1 MSQRFFLSISLLLAA
16 LATLSCAAN
25 GFIDTHGAGAAVQ
38 SATPADADAVV
49 QAHDVEE
56 EEQTSEEYVSPP
68 FALSEGQPGWD
79 GGAARPPRAQ
89 TTPLTQEQ
97 VQHLLA
103 RLPPVQ
109 AQEGDVEQVRLP
121 EQGPPPPRPGVEVEL
136 PFPPPQSERLPDDGA
151 DTPLAVLRYSPEGDV
166 PLAPQLSVT
175 FNQAMVPLS
184 SHRELAGEE
193 APVRLSPAVPGRW
206 RWVGT
211 KTLLFAPEVEGL
223 ARMPMATEYAVEIP
237 AGTETA
243 SGRKLAQAVSW
254 TFRTPSP
261 TLQEAHPTEGKF
273 DVEPVLFASF
283 DQRIDPAAVV
293 ELAQVTAG
301 GSSHA
306 VRLASEDEIAADERV
321 QRLAAEAN
329 PDHWLAFVPVGP
341 LPRDTTVTVTFPA
354 GTPSFEGPL
363 VSAQPQSFSF
373 QTPGPFALREY
384 SCGYEQDGP
393 CDPMSGFEFTFT
405 NPLDTDQFDLSLVS
419 IEPDMSIL
427 MGRVFGDSFSFAGTV
442 VAGTTYTVT
451 VGAGLTD
458 RFGQTLQEDVQVQFR
473 VARPGPLLESNAGA
487 TTVLDPYGQPFFSI
501 ATVNLDAVKVRAF
514 RVVPEQ
520 FDDYMRWRTDYVRK
534 ETSSDPP
541 GELAA
546 DFILEIGG
554 AADELI
560 ETRIDLAEIL
570 PAGTGHI
577 ILHVEPVSSSND
589 LEEVSPV
596 ISWVQATGI
605 GLDAFVDAE
614 GILVWANRLE
624 DGAPLS
630 GVKLSLWP
638 GNDVVATGDD
648 GIAWLPL
655 TQGAKM
661 LIGRT
666 ENDAALLPAGG
677 FHRHGSHS
685 AWDQGRPWEERNEFR
700 YYVFDDRGIYRPGEV
715 VSIKGWMRQVEAGPD
730 GDVALIPG
738 SEGLRIRYSVE
749 DRGGVAV
756 AAGSAP
762 LNPLGGFHFQFD
774 LPEEMNLGRTTVELG
789 WGGEFRYWH
798 TIEVQEFRRPEFEV
812 SARVSEG
819 PHIAGG
825 HALATVSASYFA
837 GGPLAAAEVDWSV
850 EALEGRYSPPNWS
863 GFAFGKWSPWWRTDG
878 FEYDF
883 YDVFGYYV
891 PSDLPP
897 LFLPEGS
904 FFGEAADDGFGS
916 STYTS
921 RTDMSGVHT
930 LRIDFLGGGTM
941 ADGSG
946 TSTAGGARPFPVSI
960 GATAIVRDVNRQ
972 AWGSRA
978 DLLLHPA
985 DLYVG
990 LRSARNFVEGGEPL
1004 TIEAVVTD
1012 LDGNAIKGHPVLLR
1026 AARLEWGYRDG
1037 EWRETEQDAQECSVE
1052 TTAASSPHDT
1062 EHGFAACS
1070 FAARLGGEYRITAI
1084 VEDGAGRR
1092 SQTELTRWVSGG
1104 RRPPSRAV
1112 EMEQLEL
1119 IPDGENYAPGNVAR
1133 ILVQAPFFPA
1143 EGLVTVRREG
1153 LVSTERFTMD
1163 GPAHIL
1169 QVPIEEKHVP
1179 NIDVQVNL
1187 VGSTARVDGGG
1198 NELSSAPPRPAYA
1211 RGRLHLSVPPL
1222 SRTLRVDAVP
1232 RAQRLEPGAE
1242 TTIDVV
1248 VRNAEGEPVAGAE
1261 LAVVVV
1267 DEAVLAL
1274 TGYGL
1279 IDPLTVFY
1287 RERLD
1292 YVRNYHSRAG
1302 LLLAPPLD
1310 MMAMMTEMVKHGIPP
1325 GLAPAAAPA
1334 EEEVL
1339 MGPSL
1344 AEAAEAAGG
1353 DVESILVRRDYNPL
1367 ALFAPEVRTNADGRA
1382 SVPVT
1387 LPDNLTRYRVM
1398 VVAVAGGSYFGSG
1411 ESSLT
1416 ARLPLMVRPSA
1427 PRFLN
1432 FGDSFELPVV
1442 LQNQTGA
1449 AMETHIVV
1457 RATNADLM
1465 AESGGS
1471 GAAGY
1476 AVTVPANDRVE
1487 VRFPTTTASA
1497 GTARFQFGAID
1508 VNQPSIADAAEVDL
1522 PVYTPATSEAFA
1534 VYGEIDESGA
1544 VLQTLRPP
1552 AEAAPNYGGLEVT
1565 VSSTALQALTDAFIY
1580 LVRYPYGCSEQIA
1593 SRMLGVAAL
1602 RDVLAAFD
1610 AEGLPPPAEIEATVQ
1625 RDLQTLAGLQDDSGG
1640 FPIWRRGG
1648 PVWPYH
1654 SIHIAHALARAQLK
1668 GYDVPKKMLSRAR
1681 DYLRNIEEQF
1691 PSWYGPGARRGLSS
1705 YALYVRKLLND
1716 NDPAKARALVSSAGV
1731 ENLPLESVGWLLFVL
1746 TDDPASQETVEEMRR
1761 FLDNRV
1767 TETAGAATV
1776 ASGYSDGDYLLLHSS
1791 RRADAVLLEAL
1802 VVDQP
1807 DSDLITK
1814 LVRGLLGQRKAGRWG
1829 NTQENV
1835 WVLLAL
1841 DRYFNAFE
1849 SQTPDFVA
1857 RIWLGGQYAG
1867 GHTFAG
1873 HSAENVELDLPMAFV
1888 RQSAKEA
1895 GGDVPLIVQKDG
1907 EGRLYYRLGMRYAP
1921 ADLRLDAADH
1931 GFSVE
1936 RIYEAVDDAE
1946 DVRRDGDGVWH
1957 IRAGARVR
1965 VRLTMAA
1972 PARRVHVALV
1982 DPLPAGLEIL
1992 NPELAV
1998 SGDLP
2003 QDPNSSR
2010 SGRWWWWSWYQHQ
2023 NLRDERAEAFTSYLW
2038 AGVHEYSYMARATTP
2053 GVFVAPPA
2061 KAEEMYAPETFGRS
2075 GTDWVVV
2082 EVDGE

>member
-1 MSQRFFLSISLLLAA
+1 MFHRFFLSISLLLAT
-16 LATLSCAAN
+16 LATLSCTAN
-25 GFIDTHGAGAAVQ
+25 SFVDRHEAGAAVQ
-38 SATPADADAVV
+38 PATPEEAVAV
-49 QAHDVEE
+49 EQAYDVEE

-97 VQHLLA
+97 VRHLLE

-166 PLAPQLSVT
+166 SLAPQLSVT
-175 FNQAMVPLS
+175 FNQPVVPLS
-184 SHRELAGEE
+184 SQRELAREE

-211 KTLLFAPEVEGL
+211 KTLLFEPEVEGL
-223 ARMPMATEYAVEIP
+223 SRMPMATEYAVEIP

-243 SGRKLAQAVSW
+243 GGRKLAQSVSW
-254 TFRTPSP
+254 TFRTPAP
-261 TLQEAHPTEGKF
+261 TLQEAHPTDGKF

-306 VRLASEDEIAADERV
+306 VRLASEDEVAADERI
-321 QRLAAEAN
+321 QRLAVEASQ
-329 PDHWLAFVPVGP
+329 DHWLAFVPVGP
-341 LPRDTTVTVTFPA
+341 LPRETTVTVTFPA
-354 GTPSFEGPL
+354 GTPSLEGPL

-384 SCGYEQDGP
+384 SCGSGQNGP
-393 CDPMSGFEFTFT
+393 CEPMSGFRFAFT
-405 NPLDTDQFDLSLVS
+405 NPLDADQFDLSLIS
-419 IEPDMSIL
+419 SEPEMSIL
-427 MGRVFGDSFSFAGTV
+427 MGHVSSDSFFFAGTV
-442 VAGTTYTVT
+442 AGGTTYTVT
-451 VGAGLTD
+451 IGAGLTD

-473 VARPGPLLESNAGA
+473 IARPGPLLESNAGA
-487 TTVLDPYGQPFFSI
+487 TAVLDPYGQPFFSI

-514 RVVPEQ
+514 HVVPEQ
-520 FDDYMRWRTDYVRK
+520 FDDYMRWRSRYLSK

-546 DFILEIGG
+546 DRILEIGG

-560 ETRIDLAEIL
+560 ETRIELSEIL

-577 ILHVEPVSSSND
+577 ILHVEPVSSSKD

-605 GLDAFVDAE
+605 GLDAFVDVE

-630 GVKLSLWP
+630 GVELSLLP
-638 GNDVVATGDD
+638 GNDAGVTGDD

-655 TQGAKM
+655 TQNAKT
-661 LIGRT
+661 LIART
-666 ENDAALLPAGG
+666 ENDAALLPAG
-677 FHRHGSHS
+677 RLSMSGSS
-685 AWDQGRPWEERNEFR
+685 MFLVYADDRAWGRVRPWEERNEFR

-715 VSIKGWMRQVEAGPD
+715 VSIKGWMRQIKAGPD

-738 SEGLRIRYSVE
+738 SEGLRIRYSVQGN
-749 DRGGVAV
+749 GGVTL

-762 LNPLGGFHFQFD
+762 LNPLGGFDFQFD
-774 LPEEMNLGRTTVELG
+774 LPEEMNLGRARIELG

-812 SARVSEG
+812 SARISEG

-850 EALEGRYSPPNWS
+850 EAREGRYSPPNWP

-878 FEYDF
+878 FGYDF
-883 YDVFGYYV
+883 YDEFGHYISLDHV
-891 PSDLPP
+891 PGILP
-897 LFLPEGS
+897 LEDS
-904 FFGEAADDGFGS
+904 FFGEEGANGFGG
-916 STYTS
+916 STFIS
-921 RTDMSGVHT
+921 RTDMSGAHT
-930 LRIDFLGGGTM
+930 LRIDFLGG
-941 ADGSG
+941 DSG
-946 TSTAGGARPFPVSI
+946 VRPFPVSI
-960 GATAIVRDVNRQ
+960 GATVTVMDLNRQ

-1012 LDGNAIKGHPVLLR
+1012 LDGNAIKGHPVVLR

-1037 EWRETEQDAQECSVE
+1037 EWRETEQDAQECSVK

-1092 SQTELTRWVSGG
+1092 NQTELTRWVSGG

-1119 IPDGENYAPGNVAR
+1119 IPDGENYAPGDVAR

-1163 GPAHIL
+1163 GPTHTVQL
-1169 QVPIEEKHVP
+1169 PIEEKHIP

-1187 VGSTARVDGGG
+1187 VGSTVRVDDEG
-1198 NELSSAPPRPAYA
+1198 NGIPAAPPRPAYA
-1211 RGRLHLSVPPL
+1211 RGRLNLSIPPL
-1222 SRTLRVDAVP
+1222 SRTLRVGAVP
-1232 RAQRLEPGAE
+1232 RAQKLEPGAE
-1242 TTIDVV
+1242 TTIDVM

-1261 LAVVVV
+1261 FAVVVV
-1267 DEAVLAL
+1267 DEAILAL

-1279 IDPLTVFY
+1279 IDPVTVFY

-1292 YVRNYHSRAG
+1292 YVRNFHSRAG

-1310 MMAMMTEMVKHGIPP
+1310 MMAWMTELVKRGVPV
-1325 GLAPAAAPA
+1325 GAMAAAAPA
-1334 EEEVL
+1334 ADVEL
-1339 MGPSL
+1339 AMGADL
-1344 AEAAEAAGG
+1344 AEAAKAAGG
-1353 DVESILVRRDYNPL
+1353 NVESILVRRDYEPL
-1367 ALFAPEVRTNADGRA
+1367 ALFAPEVRTDAGGRA

-1398 VVAVAGGSYFGSG
+1398 VVAVAGGRYFGSG

-1416 ARLPLMVRPSA
+1416 ARLPLIVRPSA

-1442 LQNQTGA
+1442 LQNQTDA

-1457 RATNADLM
+1457 RATNADLI

-1487 VRFPTTTASA
+1487 VRFPTMTASA

-1508 VNQPSIADAAEVDL
+1508 ANQPSIADAAEVDL
-1522 PVYTPATSEAFA
+1522 PVYTPATTETFA
-1534 VYGEIDESGA
+1534 VYGEIDGSGA

-1552 AEAAPNYGGLEVT
+1552 AEARPNYGGLEVT
-1565 VSSTALQALTDAFIY
+1565 VSSTALQVLTDAFVY
-1580 LVRYPYGCSEQIA
+1580 LVRYPYDCSEQIA
-1593 SRMLGVAAL
+1593 SRILGVAAL

-1610 AEGLPPPAEIEATVQ
+1610 AEGLPSPAELERTVQ
-1625 RDLQTLAGLQDDSGG
+1625 RDLQTLAGLQDDNGG

-1654 SIHIAHALARAQLK
+1654 SIHVAHALARAQLK
-1668 GYDVPKKMLSRAR
+1668 GYAVPEEMLSRAR
-1681 DYLRNIEEQF
+1681 DYLRNVEERF
-1691 PSWYGPGARRGLSS
+1691 PSWYGLDARRGLSS
-1705 YALYVRKLLND
+1705 YALYVRKLFND
-1716 NDPAKARALVSSAGV
+1716 SDPSKARALVGSAGL

-1761 FLDNRV
+1761 FLNNRV

-1829 NTQENV
+1829 STQENV

-1849 SQTPDFVA
+1849 AQTPDFVA

-1873 HSAENVELDLPMAFV
+1873 RSAENVELDLPMAFV
-1888 RQSAKEA
+1888 RQSALEA

-1907 EGRLYYRLGMRYAP
+1907 EGRLYYRLGLRYAP
-1921 ADLRLDAADH
+1921 ADLRLEAADH

-1936 RIYEAVDDAE
+1936 RIYEAVDDPE

-2010 SGRWWWWSWYQHQ
+2010 GGRWWWWSWYQHQ

-2053 GVFVAPPA
+2053 GSFVAPPA

-2082 EVDGE
+2082 EVDEE

>member
-1 MSQRFFLSISLLLAA
+1 
-16 LATLSCAAN
+16 
-25 GFIDTHGAGAAVQ
+25 
-38 SATPADADAVV
+38 
-49 QAHDVEE
+49 
-56 EEQTSEEYVSPP
+56 
-68 FALSEGQPGWD
+68 
-79 GGAARPPRAQ
+79 
-89 TTPLTQEQ
+89 
-97 VQHLLA
+97 
-103 RLPPVQ
+103 
-109 AQEGDVEQVRLP
+109 
-121 EQGPPPPRPGVEVEL
+121 
-136 PFPPPQSERLPDDGA
+136 
-151 DTPLAVLRYSPEGDV
+151 
-166 PLAPQLSVT
+166 
-175 FNQAMVPLS
+175 
-184 SHRELAGEE
+184 
-193 APVRLSPAVPGRW
+193 
-206 RWVGT
+206 
-211 KTLLFAPEVEGL
+211 
-223 ARMPMATEYAVEIP
+223 
-237 AGTETA
+237 
-243 SGRKLAQAVSW
+243 
-254 TFRTPSP
+254 
-261 TLQEAHPTEGKF
+261 
-273 DVEPVLFASF
+273 
-283 DQRIDPAAVV
+283 
-293 ELAQVTAG
+293 
-301 GSSHA
+301 
-306 VRLASEDEIAADERV
+306 
-321 QRLAAEAN
+321 
-329 PDHWLAFVPVGP
+329 
-341 LPRDTTVTVTFPA
+341 
-354 GTPSFEGPL
+354 
-363 VSAQPQSFSF
+363 
-373 QTPGPFALREY
+373 
-384 SCGYEQDGP
+384 
-393 CDPMSGFEFTFT
+393 MSGFELTFT
-405 NPLDTDQFDLSLVS
+405 NPLDADQFDVSLVS
-419 IEPDMSIL
+419 IEPDISIL
-427 MGRVFGDSFSFAGTV
+427 TGRVLGDSFSFAGTV

-473 VARPGPLLESNAGA
+473 IARPGRLLESSAGA
-487 TTVLDPYGQPFFSI
+487 LAVFDPYGQPSFSI
-501 ATVNLDAVKVRAF
+501 TTVNLDAVKVRAF
-514 RVVPEQ
+514 RVAPEQ
-520 FDDYMRWRTDYVRK
+520 YDNYMRWRSRYLSKDT
-534 ETSSDPP
+534 TSDPP
-541 GELAA
+541 GEPAA
-546 DFILEIGG
+546 DRILEIGG

-560 ETRIDLAEIL
+560 ETRIDLSEIL
-570 PAGTGHI
+570 PAGTGHV
-577 ILHVEPVSSSND
+577 ILNVEPVSSWSQRGED
-589 LEEVSPV
+589 APV
-596 ISWVQATGI
+596 ISWIQATGI
-605 GLDAFVDAE
+605 GLDAFVGGE

-624 DGAPLS
+624 DGAPLA
-630 GVKLSLWP
+630 GVELSLLP
-638 GNDVVATGDD
+638 GNDAGVTGDD

-655 TQGAKM
+655 TQDAKT
-661 LIGRT
+661 LIART
-666 ENDAALLPAGG
+666 ENDAALLPASRLRVYGSPMSPM
-677 FHRHGSHS
+677 FHLLADDG
-685 AWDQGRPWEERNEFR
+685 AWGRVSPWEERNEFR

-715 VSIKGWMRQVEAGPD
+715 VSIKGWMRQIKAGPD

-738 SEGLRIRYSVE
+738 SEGFRIRYSVQ
-749 DRGGVAV
+749 DYGRVTL

-774 LPEEMNLGRTTVELG
+774 LPEEMNLGPAEVELR
-789 WGGEFRYWH
+789 WGLDYRYRH
-798 TIEVQEFRRPEFEV
+798 TVQVQEFRRPEFEV
-812 SARVSEG
+812 SARISEG

-850 EALEGRYSPPNWS
+850 EAREGRYSPPNWS
-863 GFAFGKWSPWWRTDG
+863 GFAFGKWSPWWRSDSFG
-878 FEYDF
+878 YDF
-883 YDVFGYYV
+883 YDEFGFHV
-891 PSDLPP
+891 GSGHTPP
-897 LFLPEGS
+897 TLPEGG
-904 FFGEAADDGFGS
+904 FFGEAGANGYGS
-916 STYTS
+916 STFTS
-921 RTDMSGVHT
+921 RTDMSGDHS
-930 LRIDFLGGGTM
+930 LRIDFLGGTM

-946 TSTAGGARPFPVSI
+946 ASSAGGARPFPVSI
-960 GATAIVRDVNRQ
+960 GATATVMDVNRQ

-1012 LDGNAIKGHPVLLR
+1012 LDGKAVSGHPVVLR
-1026 AARLEWGYRDG
+1026 AARLQWGYRDG
-1037 EWRETEQDAQECSVE
+1037 EWRETEQDRQECSLK
-1052 TTAASSPHDT
+1052 TTAASTPHDT

-1070 FAARLGGEYRITAI
+1070 FAVTLGGEYRITAI

-1104 RRPPSRAV
+1104 QRPPSRAV

-1119 IPDGENYAPGNVAR
+1119 IPDGDNYAAGDVAR

-1153 LVSTERFTMD
+1153 IVSAERFTMD
-1163 GPAHIL
+1163 GPTHTL
-1169 QVPIEEKHVP
+1169 QVPIEEKHIP

-1187 VGSTARVDGGG
+1187 VGSTARVDDEG
-1198 NELSSAPPRPAYA
+1198 NEIPAAPPRPAYA
-1211 RGRLHLSVPPL
+1211 RGRLNLSIPPL

-1232 RAQRLEPGAE
+1232 RAQKLEPGAE
-1242 TTIDVV
+1242 TTIDVM
-1248 VRNAEGEPVAGAE
+1248 VRNAEGEPVADAE
-1261 LAVVVV
+1261 FAVVVV
-1267 DEAVLAL
+1267 DEAILAL

-1292 YVRNYHSRAG
+1292 LVRNFHSRAG
-1302 LLLAPPLD
+1302 LLLAAPLD
-1310 MMAMMTEMVKHGIPP
+1310 MMEWMI
-1325 GLAPAAAPA
+1325 GLASRGVALAAVSPSPPAVDVELA
-1334 EEEVL
+1334 
-1339 MGPSL
+1339 MGADL
-1344 AEAAEAAGG
+1344 AEAAKAAGG
-1353 DVESILVRRDYNPL
+1353 NVESILVRRDYDPL
-1367 ALFAPEVRTNADGRA
+1367 ALFAPEVRTDANGRA
-1382 SVPVT
+1382 SVAVT

-1398 VVAVAGGSYFGSG
+1398 VVVVAGGKYFGSG

-1449 AMETHIVV
+1449 AVEAHIVV

-1465 AESGGS
+1465 SESGGS

-1487 VRFPTTTASA
+1487 VRFPTMTASA

-1508 VNQPSIADAAEVDL
+1508 ANQPSIADAAEVDL
-1522 PVYTPATSEAFA
+1522 PVYTPATTETFA
-1534 VYGEIDESGA
+1534 VYGEIDGSGA

-1580 LVRYPYGCSEQIA
+1580 LVRYPYDCSEQIA
-1593 SRMLGVAAL
+1593 SRILGVAAL

-1610 AEGLPPPAEIEATVQ
+1610 AEGLPPPAELERTMQ
-1625 RDLQTLAGLQDDSGG
+1625 RDLQMLEGLQDYNGG

-1648 PVWPYH
+1648 AVWPYH
-1654 SIHIAHALARAQLK
+1654 SIHVAHALARAQQK
-1668 GYDVPKKMLSRAR
+1668 GYAVPEEMLSRAR
-1681 DYLRNIEEQF
+1681 DYLRNIEEQI

-1716 NDPAKARALVSSAGV
+1716 SDPSKARALVSGAGL

-1761 FLDNRV
+1761 FLNNRV

-1829 NTQENV
+1829 STQENV

-1849 SQTPDFVA
+1849 AQTPDFVA
-1857 RIWLGGQYAG
+1857 RIWLGEKYAG

-1873 HSAENVELDLPMAFV
+1873 RSAENVELDLPMAFV
-1888 RQSAKEA
+1888 RQSAIGA

-1907 EGRLYYRLGMRYAP
+1907 EGRLYYRLGLRYAP
-1921 ADLRLDAADH
+1921 VDLRLEPADH

-1936 RIYEAVDDAE
+1936 RIYEAVDDPE

-1992 NPELAV
+1992 NPALAV

-2010 SGRWWWWSWYQHQ
+2010 GGRWWWWSWYQHQ

-2053 GVFVAPPA
+2053 GSFVAPPA

-2082 EVDGE
+2082 EVDEE